1 MRLRSKIV
9 GGWPYGKDGECYEVF
24 RPDEPINLASN
35 AKGKVIFSAG
45 PKKKK
50 LQLVE
55 MPKKS
60 KRKPNAWLDYA
71 LSVDLDLP
79 ADYSSN
85 LDDYLYGTKSMDD
98 E

>member
-1 MRLRSKIV
+1 MPR
-9 GGWPYGKDGECYEVF
+9 
-24 RPDEPINLASN
+24 
-35 AKGKVIFSAG
+35 GKVIFSAG

-60 KRKPNAWLDYA
+60 KGKPNAWLDYA